1 MSVEAQTSMSA
12 DITTRVE
19 VAHRESGM
27 PTPLVGM
34 LLFISSEVM
43 FFGGLFAAYFN
54 ARAVHI
60 GVWGPPEGA
69 PELEILPIA
78 LPITIILVASS
89 FTMQFGVW
97 AIRRGDQRAMRNWT
111 LITLVLGVS
120 FLIGQIYDYTTL
132 GFGISDGAFGTVFYT
147 LTGFHGAHVFG
158 GAVGLTILSARASH
172 RQDHGERARIRQ
184 VHAPRRLGP
193 GARRAEVAGDG
204 VDHPQHE
211 GDPDRQEQV
220 AKGGVVH
227 SIGSYRRK

>member
-1 MSVEAQTSMSA
+1 MSA
-12 DITTRVE
+12 EAPVMRAADEQLPIS
-19 VAHRESGM
+19 HREAGL

-34 LLFISSEVM
+34 LLFIASEVM

-54 ARAVHI
+54 ARAVHV
-60 GVWGPPEGA
+60 GEWGAPPPA

-78 LPITIILVASS
+78 LPITIVLVASS

-111 LITLVLGVS
+111 ILTLVLGVA

-158 GAVGLTILSARASH
+158 GAVGLTILVARAGQGQFS
-172 RQDHGERARIRQ
+172 RQNH
-184 VHAPRRLGP
+184 
-193 GARRAEVAGDG
+193 VAVEAISYYWHF
-204 VDHPQHE
+204 VD
-211 GDPDRQEQV
+211 
-220 AKGGVVH
+220 VVWIALF
-227 SIGSYRRK
+227 STLYFLR